1 MAINTRLIGN
11 LGSGGGQLHQALNTR
26 NVTIGQAG
34 KHYLVQITSM
44 SPERDRRDNVSH
56 GSTLVC
62 YGGGESVVLL
72 PGGSSLTS
80 GRDFIAVW
88 QEIDGYTNH

>member
-11 LGSGGGQLHQALNTR
+11 LGSGGQLHQALNAR

-34 KHYLVQITSM
+34 KHYLVQITSTTKDGAQYAVKDNQN
-44 SPERDRRDNVSH
+44 RDLCVSG
-56 GSTLVC
+56 GSST
-62 YGGGESVVLL
+62 VLL
-72 PGGSSLTS
+72 PGGSGLTS